1 MQGQEQRKRK
11 LSFRMRGTNL
21 CRIEG
26 LAFMHDDSIL
36 PIEFAVS
43 LGLLCNIGAPLLA
56 FWMAAK
62 LPRLRLWIHSA
73 AFLAILASPLT
84 AMMLGLPDLLPEED
98 DNPSARFAFLP
109 LIVETAIIVLLYCL
123 AGAMLLSQSVHSA
136 ITDWHGDA
144 RLSQVA
150 SRPRRDGTSSSFA
163 SKGSKSQ

>member
-1 MQGQEQRKRK
+1 
-11 LSFRMRGTNL
+11 
-21 CRIEG
+21 
-26 LAFMHDDSIL
+26 MHDDSIL

-56 FWMAAK
+56 FWMAGK

-73 AFLAILASPLT
+73 AFLAVLASPLT

-144 RLSQVA
+144 QLSQVA